1 MDLGATP
8 AYPPAL
14 EKPLPETSQG
24 AFMQYHSPSTFEDAA
39 ALATAAKGITRFLA
53 GGTDVL
59 VQLRA
64 DIITPDTVIDIK
76 NIPGVRDIAHND
88 DGSWTIG
95 VATSGAEMR
104 EHVGLGVDWPGVV
117 EAMDLIGSTQVQ
129 GRATLVGN
137 LCNGSPAA
145 DSVPAMAAA
154 GVEFSVTNAEGTR
167 RIAVMDIPAGPGR
180 THLAQG
186 DVISAVHIPAR
197 GARGGDAYLRFIPR
211 TEMDIAVVGCAINL
225 SLDDSG
231 VISKAS
237 VSLGAVA
244 PTILL
249 LSDAADILIG
259 STLDDATLDKL
270 AEVASS
276 ACNPISDK
284 RGTIEFRTHVAGV
297 LAKRTAKIAY
307 ARAQGVTK

>member
-1 MDLGATP
+1 
-8 AYPPAL
+8 
-14 EKPLPETSQG
+14 
-24 AFMQYHSPSTFEDAA
+24 MQYHSPNSFEDAA
-39 ALATAAKGITRFLA
+39 ALALAATGITRFLA

-64 DIITPDTVIDIK
+64 DIITPDIVIDIK
-76 NIPGVRDIAHND
+76 NIPGVRNITRND
-88 DGSWTIG
+88 DASWTLG

-104 EHVGLGVDWPGVV
+104 EHVGLGQDWPGLV

-145 DSVPAMAAA
+145 DSVPAMATA
-154 GVEFSVTNAEGTR
+154 GVELSVTNLQGTR
-167 RIAVMDIPAGPGR
+167 RVPVMDIPAGPGR

-197 GARGGDAYLRFIPR
+197 GERGGDAYLRFIPR
-211 TEMDIAVVGCAINL
+211 TEMDIAVVGCAVNL
-225 SLDDSG
+225 SLDDAD
-231 VISKAS
+231 VITQAT

-244 PTILL
+244 PTVLVL
-249 LSDAADILIG
+249 ADAADTLIG
-259 STLDDATLDKL
+259 STLDDATLDTL
-270 AEVASS
+270 AGLASA